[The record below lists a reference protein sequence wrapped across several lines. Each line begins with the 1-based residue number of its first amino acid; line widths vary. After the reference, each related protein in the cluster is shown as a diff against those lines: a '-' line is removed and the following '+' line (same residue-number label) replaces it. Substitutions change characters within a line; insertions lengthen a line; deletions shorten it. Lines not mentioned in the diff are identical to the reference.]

1 MYTLVISKALHHD
14 SSYPS
19 SALADVM
26 WADMLISCSR
36 VSASAAH
43 KAGERAGAWLGI
55 VVKPTLHCTSTWKQ
69 AHHRLP
75 GSKSNMDYK
84 YAHTKP
90 RNKSNPDNK
99 GF

>member
-43 KAGERAGAWLGI
+43 KAGERAGAWLGL
-55 VVKPTLHCTSTWKQ
+55 VVKPTLHCLYGAPVGRAVSGGITLECCVDI
-69 AHHRLP
+69 A
-75 GSKSNMDYK
+75 
-84 YAHTKP
+84 
-90 RNKSNPDNK
+90 
-99 GF
+99 